1 MSANANGWHGVPI
14 KTIDEAKT
22 ERLSEESDAE
32 WRPMP
37 PVPFGLLRKWLC
49 ALLQKLAGFPPA
61 FAFAPRAEPFSP
73 CNAFADIV

>member
-1 MSANANGWHGVPI
+1 MPANANGWHGAPI
-14 KTIDEAKT
+14 KALDEAKT
-22 ERLSEESDAE
+22 ARLSEECNAE

-49 ALLQKLAGFPPA
+49 ALLQKLAGFPPT

-73 CNAFADIV
+73 CNAFVDIV